1 MEHVAEKKKSI
12 LVAAQN
18 LHIGGVQA
26 ALVNY
31 LKELSRDGSY
41 DIDVFAFTGGALQE
55 KLPKNVRLTLGGKCL
70 QLSATSFDEIRQS
83 GSLFDRLLRVF
94 VTAFAKIFGTERFY
108 RLCFRHKKPQKTY
121 DIAVSYFTDV
131 PAGVFNK
138 GTNLYIAAYV
148 TAAEK
153 LAFVH
158 TDPLLSGFDKEYCRR
173 IYKPFDK
180 IVCVSDAVRE
190 KFAILLPAYKE
201 KTETRHTVFDADEI
215 QAQAAAYEPFEKG
228 VFDIV
233 TVARVDNASKRIDGI
248 VRLCAR
254 LKSCG
259 KTAFTWRIV
268 GDGPDRKN
276 DEALAKELD
285 VAELVRF
292 EGQKENPYPYIAKS
306 DLFALYSAYEGYPLV
321 VGEALI
327 LHTPILTTAYAAAKE
342 QIPKDCGVIAQTDE
356 AFFEALCARMDGA
369 VC

>member
-1 MEHVAEKKKSI
+1 MCS
-12 LVAAQN
+12 
-18 LHIGGVQA
+18 
-26 ALVNY
+26 
-31 LKELSRDGSY
+31 
-41 DIDVFAFTGGALQE
+41 
-55 KLPKNVRLTLGGKCL
+55 
-70 QLSATSFDEIRQS
+70 
-83 GSLFDRLLRVF
+83 
-94 VTAFAKIFGTERFY
+94 
-108 RLCFRHKKPQKTY
+108 
-121 DIAVSYFTDV
+121 
-131 PAGVFNK
+131 
-138 GTNLYIAAYV
+138 
-148 TAAEK
+148 
-153 LAFVH
+153 
-158 TDPLLSGFDKEYCRR
+158 
-173 IYKPFDK
+173 
-180 IVCVSDAVRE
+180 
-190 KFAILLPAYKE
+190 
-201 KTETRHTVFDADEI
+201 
-215 QAQAAAYEPFEKG
+215 
-228 VFDIV
+228 
-233 TVARVDNASKRIDGI
+233 
-248 VRLCAR
+248 R